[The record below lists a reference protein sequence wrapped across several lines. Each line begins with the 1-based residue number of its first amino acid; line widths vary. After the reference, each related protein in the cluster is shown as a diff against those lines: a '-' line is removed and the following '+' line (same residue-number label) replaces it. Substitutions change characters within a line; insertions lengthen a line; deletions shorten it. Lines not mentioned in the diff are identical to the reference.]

1 METLVAAQLL
11 AFRDDAAEMLEWGYG
26 PMAKQ
31 IFIENIL
38 EDDQRPG
45 QAFMNVL
52 RMYDI
57 DSYVRLRDSLED
69 PFYDD
74 SKIPAALDLMT
85 RK

>member
-11 AFRDDAAEMLEWGYG
+11 AFRDDAAEILEWGYG
-26 PMAKQ
+26 PIAKQ
-31 IFIENIL
+31 IFFENIL

-57 DSYVRLRDSLED
+57 YSYEQLTGTLED

-74 SKIPAALDLMT
+74 SKIPAALDKLT
-85 RK
+85 K